1 MTDNKDEQFLQL
13 IMSLVGSL
21 EDRSLSPE
29 EAIKLI
35 GMVINLLSKLR
46 PNVKLWWHR
55 VAIDG
60 VISIL
65 KDTRDELMTTHN
77 QKDNHR

>member
-35 GMVINLLSKLR
+35 GMVITLLSKLR

-55 VAIDG
+55 VGIDG

-65 KDTRDELMTTHN
+65 KDTREELMATHN
-77 QKDNHR
+77 HHA

>member
-46 PNVKLWWHR
+46 SNVKLWWHR
-55 VAIDG
+55 IAIDS

-65 KDTRDELMTTHN
+65 KDTREELLSTHSPEEE
-77 QKDNHR
+77 